1 MTAVIQY
8 NYIERRLATHWP
20 IPSLTIQSIPHWQVW
35 HTMGARVAKERAA
48 NRSAKKRAS
57 ASPAPTDLE
66 GSTSTLA
73 TKKRVSALS
82 EEQPI

>member
-1 MTAVIQY
+1 
-8 NYIERRLATHWP
+8 
-20 IPSLTIQSIPHWQVW
+20 
-35 HTMGARVAKERAA
+35 MGARVAKERAA